1 MFSGI
6 IEELA
11 KVKKIEKR
19 GASLRLTVQSG
30 KVLEDIKEGD
40 SISVN
45 GVCLTVVHYS
55 DNSFSAEVSPETL
68 RSSNLSGL
76 TKESRVNL
84 ERSLKLG
91 DRLMG
96 HMVSGHIDGTGVI
109 KEKKK
114 RGDFIEIS
122 IEAPGEFMK
131 YIVKKGSVALDGISL
146 TVSER
151 SKNSFRISVI
161 PYTAKMTTLGFKG
174 AGDSVNLECDIVGKY
189 VESFLQK
196 NGKENRGLSREFLKE
211 HGFI

>member
-11 KVKKIEKR
+11 KVKEIEKR
-19 GASLRLTVQSG
+19 GSSLRLTVRSD
-30 KVLEDIKEGD
+30 KVLEDIREGD

-45 GVCLTVVHYS
+45 GVCLTVVDYS

-76 TKESRVNL
+76 KRESRVNL

-91 DRLMG
+91 ERLMG

-109 KEKKK
+109 KEKKR

-122 IEAPGEFMK
+122 VKAPVELMK

-146 TVSER
+146 TVADRSEDR
-151 SKNSFRISVI
+151 FRISVI
-161 PYTAKMTTLGFKG
+161 PYTAEMTTLGFKG
-174 AGDSVNLECDIVGKY
+174 AGDSVNLECDMIGKY

-196 NGKENRGLSREFLKE
+196 NGKEEKGLSREFLKE